1 MRIFKSFRWFDYLLA
16 ALLVAIVV
24 VQVTFEMRLIETMGE
39 LVGVIQSHYQYNTSL
54 TMADIWAVAFKMLI
68 NAATILASVLVVNFL
83 ANYISASVAKN
94 LRRNIFVKV
103 QSFSKEQID
112 KFSTASLI
120 TRSTNDVSQVQQ
132 TIQQLLKMATTAP
145 IMAGYAVKQIV
156 ASSYELTL
164 STVISL
170 VVMLVLII
178 VTFLLIAPKFNLLQ
192 KKTDR
197 LNLIAR
203 ENLTGIRVIRAFN
216 TESIQEEKFAEANE
230 DATKT
235 VLFVNR
241 VSSFMMPG
249 MTLIMNS
256 MSLII
261 YWLGSALI
269 NNGSLQ
275 YYQMITFSQYS
286 MHVLMSFMLISVIFL
301 TFPRGYVSAKR
312 INEILREES
321 KIVDGLDESE
331 KVGEG
336 VIEFKNVSFKYPDAE
351 VQVLTDISFVANKG
365 ETVAFIGSTG
375 SGKSTLINLIPRF
388 FDVTEG
394 EVLVDGKNVK
404 DYKLDDLNKLIGY
417 VPQKSY
423 LFTGNIKNNLCLGNP
438 NASDEEILTALDIAQ
453 ASDFV
458 SSLDDGVEHYIE
470 RGGTNVSGGQRQR
483 LCIARAILKDPE
495 IFIFDDSFSALDYKT
510 DKKLRAELM
519 QKTKNKTRLIVAQR
533 IGTILDADK
542 IIVLQ
547 DGKMV
552 GMGNHKYLMENCSEY
567 KEIALSQLSKEELEN
582 A

>member
-312 INEILREES
+312 INEILQEES

-458 SSLDDGVEHYIE
+458 SSLDDGIEHHIE

-519 QKTKNKTRLIVAQR
+519 QKTKDKTRLIVAQR